1 MRKTKTKKWL
11 TALFAAG
18 SLWASAQAPGTSST
32 NPIVVSSGNQTL
44 TSQSPVGTETWYRW
58 INNETV
64 LSITNSVTANAGS
77 HTVYSA
83 QVIIYNNL
91 GVLVSQE
98 IDSLQNDNTIRFIKN
113 GVEVGS
119 TIYYKIN
126 ANLTCEECDIS
137 GTSFSMFFNN
147 YATSNN
153 CASYVHP
160 PCEHVY
166 DPGMEH
172 FTVPCTGLKN
182 AANIYEYFACYWQ
195 LPSLGMCYASGT
207 SDYINNCAP
216 ATQYTTFDPSYG
228 TNLYTTAHMGSGCSG
243 IFCSGYYYE
252 YIRNTLYTPLT
263 AGKTYSIS
271 MWVRLMNISAWA
283 IKDLSARLSVTAP
296 CQGSVSTVPM
306 PVGTGQLINFGNSW
320 LTNKTSWA
328 QLTTTFTATSNHAY
342 LTIGSFTNVG
352 GSNAIPMNDG
362 STKVS
367 YYFIDDVSIQEA
379 FNVTASASHYSG
391 CSAESFTLTASGST
405 TTYTWMPGNLTGSSV
420 VVNPTSSTVYTVTST
435 SSTGCQRSAVV
446 SINVGTCCANSNGG
460 NINLR
465 NAVLVA
471 NGTPGALPWSSLTS
485 GPYYSGSIAVP
496 SNTTVTNNLTIL
508 GSLTINTPIKF
519 LNSKVAMLED
529 VPIHQNS
536 TTEIV
541 NSHFYGCDKLWTGI
555 KSKDK
560 ITLQHSVIEDA
571 YLAIDAGIYLNGNP
585 HPGIFVDDA
594 VFNKNYRGIAIVWN
608 PINVGDLSITGAIF
622 TCRNLA
628 PVYNFTNGVRFATSG
643 VCLPLTSKVPKK
655 LYGSTASG
663 IVNNTI
669 RTDIGVHLVYVNST
683 NPSFI
688 LNLGSAV
695 ATASTNAQ
703 KTNYF
708 DYVNEGVF
716 NQLTKVFINNS
727 VFSNIKTL
735 SGGVGTSLGAIYHDD
750 GSSSNYYLTS
760 TKVGSATSGG
770 IPAAHFKCT
779 FNAVGDGVVATNGGT
794 INTSY
799 NDFNNVSGYGM
810 KITSWNG
817 NYSTQNEFVTLA
829 SNSFTDAAY
838 VFYANN
844 NASIKASITS
854 NILIHSQN
862 TYTAN
867 YNVYVNETGKPAA
880 AQYTINTNKFSGSQ
894 FGIYFLNTANSSITS
909 NTVTIKKPN
918 AGIFNSA
925 VSLDNS
931 DNMMVAS
938 NVLDCNP
945 TNSTSWYTFGIFAN
959 AAKTNTYQ
967 CNTITKV
974 GSCMKFQS
982 DCQPSYNY
990 YNSLNMNPTDP
1001 CLFGVF
1007 LDNSGKT
1014 GNIGYYSSSIWYSS
1028 VNQWG
1033 DFAYGIGGADTY
1045 CQNNS
1050 NIPVQPTLY
1059 YNALQTPTAAY
1070 TPSVNLA
1077 FNISLPFTLNSSALI
1092 ATGPCGGASRY
1103 GSENSGKGSVENNIE
1118 ENQFVA
1124 GTYNGKNVN
1133 STNPD
1138 ATVSPK
1144 KRVILYPNGSNQKG
1158 SASNES
1164 QFYIVDSL
1172 FEQYSL
1178 TKNIVLLNQAVSL
1191 NNSINVIN
1199 NIDANQKQL
1208 NQIYAVFLEDDSLVT
1223 TNQIQDLAN
1232 LAWMCPFTE
1241 GLAVYQARGLV
1252 HNWDDSTFYYNSCE
1266 INTPQSS
1273 SSRFADLSQ
1282 NKEVLAT
1289 QIAVFP
1295 NPSNGNLVVNTNV
1308 KECIF
1313 EVFDLMGKK
1322 LISKHLNEGES
1333 KLDLSTL
1340 SSGTY
1345 LYKISQSGAT
1355 IKTDK
1360 LILDK

>member
-1 MRKTKTKKWL
+1 MRKTKTKQWL
-11 TALFAAG
+11 TALLAAG
-18 SLWASAQAPGTSST
+18 SLWAIAQAPGTSST

-58 INNETV
+58 TNNEVGAT
-64 LSITNSVTANAGS
+64 ITNSVSSNSGS
-77 HTVYSA
+77 HTIYSA
-83 QVIIYNNL
+83 QVLVFNSS

-98 IDSLQNDNTIRFIKN
+98 IDSLLNDNTIRFNKY
-113 GVEVGS
+113 GLEVGG
-119 TIYYKIN
+119 TIYFKIN
-126 ANLTCEECDIS
+126 ASYTCEECDIA
-137 GTSFSMFFNN
+137 GTQSTMLFTNVQP
-147 YATSNN
+147 SNN

-160 PCEHVY
+160 PCEYVK

-172 FTVPCTGLKN
+172 YSVACSQLKYS
-182 AANIYEYFACYWQ
+182 ANIYEYYACYWQ
-195 LPSLGMCYASGT
+195 LPSAGMCYASGT
-207 SDYINNCAP
+207 SDYINNCANIS
-216 ATQYTTFDPSYG
+216 QYNNIWYG

-243 IFCSGYYYE
+243 IFASGYYE

-263 AGKTYSIS
+263 ANKTYSIS
-271 MWVRLMNISAWA
+271 MWVKLMSQSGWA
-283 IKDLSARLSVTAP
+283 ISELSAYLSPNAI
-296 CQGSVSTVPM
+296 CQGTNSGIPM
-306 PVGTGQLINFGNSW
+306 NPTTGQKIHFGNSW
-320 LTNKTSWA
+320 LTNKTGWT
-328 QLTTTFTATSNHAY
+328 QLTTTFTANGNYPY
-342 LTIGSFTNVG
+342 LTVGTFTTPSGV
-352 GSNAIPMNDG
+352 AFLPLNDG
-362 STKVS
+362 TSQSV

-465 NAVLVA
+465 NVTLVPP
-471 NGTPGALPWSSLTS
+471 GTPGATLWSNLTS

-496 SNTTVTNNLTIL
+496 SNTTITNNLTIL
-508 GSLTINTPIKF
+508 GSLTINTPVKF

-529 VPIHQNS
+529 VPIHQNNVM
-536 TTEIV
+536 EMV

-594 VFNKNYRGIAIVWN
+594 VFNKNYRGIAVGWN
-608 PINVGDLSITGAIF
+608 PINVSAFNVTGAIF
-622 TCRNLA
+622 TSRNLA
-628 PVYNFTNGVRFATSG
+628 PVYNFTNNVRFATTG
-643 VCLPLTSKVPKK
+643 HCLPLTSKAPKR

-669 RTDIGVHLVYVNST
+669 RTDIGIHLFYVNST
-683 NPSFI
+683 NPSFT
-688 LNLGSAV
+688 LSLGSAV

-708 DYVNEGVF
+708 DYVNEGLY
-716 NQLTKVFINNS
+716 NQLTKVFVNNA

-750 GSSSNYYLTS
+750 ASGTNNYKTH
-760 TKVGSATSGG
+760 TIIGSATAGG
-770 IPAAHFKCT
+770 IPAAHYKCI
-779 FNAVGDGVVATNGGT
+779 FNTVGDGIVATNGGT
-794 INTSY
+794 INASY

-810 KITSWNG
+810 KITSWSG
-817 NYSTQNEFVTLA
+817 NYSPQNESVTLA
-829 SNSFTDAAY
+829 ANSFTDASY

-844 NASIKASITS
+844 NASIRASVTT
-854 NILIHSQN
+854 NTLIHSQN

-880 AQYTINTNKFSGSQ
+880 AQYTINANNFNGSQ
-894 FGIYFLNTANSSITS
+894 FGIYFLNTANSQVT
-909 NTVTIKKPN
+909 NNRVTVKKPN

-967 CNTITKV
+967 CNTISKV

-982 DCQPSYNY
+982 DCYPSYNHS
-990 YNSLNMNPTDP
+990 NSLNMNPSDP

-1014 GNIGYYSSSIWYSS
+1014 GHIGYYTSSIWYSS
-1028 VNQWG
+1028 LNQWG

-1050 NIPVQPTLY
+1050 NIPAQNLY
-1059 YNALQTPTAAY
+1059 YNAAQTPTAAF
-1070 TPSVNLA
+1070 TPSVNAQVGSQTFSL
-1077 FNISLPFTLNSSALI
+1077 ISNALI
-1092 ATGPCGGASRY
+1092 ATGPCGGGARY
-1103 GSENSGKGSVENNIE
+1103 GNEQGGKGSDETNEGQNA
-1118 ENQFVA
+1118 FVA
-1124 GTYNGKNVN
+1124 GTSQGKNVN
-1133 STNPD
+1133 SSNPNLNLQ
-1138 ATVSPK
+1138 PK
-1144 KRVILYPNGSNQKG
+1144 KRVILYPDGSHQKG
-1158 SASNES
+1158 SVSNEA
-1164 QFYIVDSL
+1164 QFYVVDSL

-1178 TKNIVLLNQAVSL
+1178 TKNLSLLNQAVSL
-1191 NNSINVIN
+1191 NNAITTVN
-1199 NIDANQKQL
+1199 NIDVNQKQL
-1208 NQIYAVFLEDDSLVT
+1208 NQIYAVYLQDDSLVT
-1223 TNQIQDLAN
+1223 ANQIQDLAT

-1241 GLAVYQARGLV
+1241 GLAVFQARGLI
-1252 HNWDDSTFYYNSCE
+1252 HNWDDSTFYYNPCE
-1266 INTPQSS
+1266 INAPQSS
-1273 SSRFADLSQ
+1273 ASRLTDLT
-1282 NKEVLAT
+1282 KTEEVLAT

-1345 LYKISQSGAT
+1345 LYKISQNGAT